1 MIVILV
7 MQYTSNSGSYGEDLF
22 LRLFSETFGA
32 EKTGYLYS
40 QYPFY
45 DIYQNNRYADF
56 VLENGIRRVAIEI
69 DDATHDKA
77 VVSQY
82 PFLIPSNAS
91 KIWT

>member
-1 MIVILV
+1 MK
-7 MQYTSNSGSYGEDLF
+7 YTSNTGSYGEDLF
-22 LRLFSETFGA
+22 LRIFSEIFGP
-32 EKTGYLYS
+32 EKTKYLYT
-40 QYPFY
+40 QYSFY

-69 DDATHDKA
+69 DDDATHDKA

-91 KIWT
+91 RIWT